1 MKMKQGYLR
10 NGLIFILTACML
22 AVLISCGVGDGG
34 SAAAGGG
41 TNGGTTDG
49 TTPPT
54 PTATAAF
61 IGLGTDTVTV
71 KSDDSNYA
79 TITATVLDDK
89 SAVIEDI
96 FVTFSASCD
105 PLSAS
110 CGTLSASSVK
120 TNADGKASIT
130 FRSGTLDQSNRVITI
145 NATASGKSAL
155 TPIPIQVVG
164 STLTMTSSTTVDIPS
179 DGTAT
184 STLTVTA
191 KNAGGVPVYN
201 VPVTLSVT
209 GTGNV
214 TLSPTTGKTDQSG
227 NISVTVTGALAGT
240 ATVKAEGLGAAAEY
254 NYTVSGPAVGTFGIT
269 SPTVDPAS
277 SSTASTLTVE
287 VTVPDATVTPN
298 VTFATSLGSGS
309 WDGPIDLIVTK
320 VVDPA
325 TKKASAVLQS
335 SRAGTARVQVYDS
348 AAPSTKDFLDVVF
361 YAPATEAAQVFLQS
375 DVSVLG
381 LSTGGIGKTTTL
393 RATVWTSLATGN
405 QPVGNAP
412 VAFSI
417 ANPTGGGEFVSPVV
431 AYTDAAGLA
440 TATFTSGTASSGA
453 AGVTINAQVAGS
465 GPPALTAPPISI
477 VIGGTAGS
485 VVIGMGSKITVL
497 NTTTYALPMSV
508 LVADSDGNPVPGAIV
523 SLGLWPAQY
532 SSGVWFLDASPTEG
546 EPYAPYITGTFNNE
560 DVNQNL
566 IRDPGED
573 LNGDGSLTPP
583 NSAAGTVP
591 ATVTTAANGVANFD
605 LVYLKG
611 SAVWIRDRIRAT
623 TLALGTE
630 TSSSITFTLPAEKT
644 EYEAGD
650 LPNSPYPIG
659 LTVAA
664 TAGSTVSYLLPAF
677 VPQYGTATY
686 TTSSIYSTINSTARV
701 YTFTAPAGV
710 TAGTVFDDF
719 ITASRVG
726 VNPRSATVWV
736 RIVAQ

>member
-1 MKMKQGYLR
+1 MKQGYLR
-10 NGLIFILTACML
+10 NGLICLLTACML

-34 SAAAGGG
+34 GAAAGGG
-41 TNGGTTDG
+41 TGDGTTDG
-49 TTPPT
+49 TTPTT
-54 PTATAAF
+54 PTAAA
-61 IGLGTDTVTV
+61 IGLGTDVVMV
-71 KSDDSNYA
+71 KSDDSNAA

-89 SAVIEDI
+89 SAVIEGI

-105 PLSAS
+105 PPGAS

-120 TNADGKASIT
+120 TNADGKAAIT
-130 FRSGTLDQSNRVITI
+130 FRSGTIDQSNRVITI
-145 NATASGKSAL
+145 NATASGKSPL

-179 DGTAT
+179 DGSVT
-184 STLTVTA
+184 SVLTVTA

-214 TLSPTTGKTDQSG
+214 ILSPTGNTDQSG
-227 NISVTVTGALAGT
+227 NISVTVTGARAGT
-240 ATVKAEGLGAAAEY
+240 ATVEAKGLGAVATY

-298 VTFATSLGSGS
+298 VTFATSIEACT
-309 WDGPIDLIVTK
+309 WDGPIDRIVTK
-320 VVDPA
+320 AVNPA

-335 SRAGTARVQVYDS
+335 SRAGTTRVQVFDS
-348 AAPSTKDFLDVVF
+348 AASTTEDFLDVAF
-361 YAPATEAAQVFLQS
+361 YAPATDAAQISLQS

-381 LSTGGIGKTTTL
+381 LSTGGISKTTTL
-393 RATVWTSLATGN
+393 RATVRTSLAMGS
-405 QPVGNAP
+405 QPVGYAP

-417 ANPTGGGEFVSPVV
+417 ANPTGGGESVSPVV
-431 AYTDAAGLA
+431 TYTDAAGLA

-453 AGVTINAQVAGS
+453 GGVTINAQVAGS
-465 GPPALTAPPISI
+465 GPPVLTAPPIAI
-477 VIGGTAGS
+477 VVGGTAGS
-485 VVIGMGSKITVL
+485 VVIGRGSKITVL
-497 NTTTYALPMSV
+497 DTTTYALPMSV

-532 SSGVWFLDASPTEG
+532 SSGVWFLDASPTVN
-546 EPYAPYITGTFNNE
+546 EPYAPYITGTFDNE
-560 DVNQNL
+560 DLNQNL
-566 IRDPGED
+566 TRDPGED

-591 ATVTTAANGVANFD
+591 ATVTTGANGVANFD

-630 TSSSITFTLPAEKT
+630 TSSSITFTLPAERT
-644 EYEAGD
+644 ESEAGD

-664 TAGSTVSYLLPAF
+664 TPGSMVSYILPAF

-686 TTSSIYSTINSTARV
+686 ATSSFYSTINSTSRI
-701 YTFTAPAGV
+701 YTFIAPAGV
-710 TAGTVFDDF
+710 TAGTVYEDY
-719 ITASRVG
+719 ITASRAG
-726 VNPRSATVWV
+726 TNPRSTTVWV

>member
-1 MKMKQGYLR
+1 MRQGYLR
-10 NGLIFILTACML
+10 NGLMCLLTACML
-22 AVLISCGVGDGG
+22 VVLISCGVGDSGVT
-34 SAAAGGG
+34 APDGG
-41 TNGGTTDG
+41 TPDG
-49 TTPPT
+49 TPDGTT
-54 PTATAAF
+54 PTATAAA
-61 IGLGTDTVTV
+61 IGLGTDVVMV
-71 KSDDSNYA
+71 KSDDSNAA

-89 SAVIEDI
+89 SAVIEGI

-120 TNADGKASIT
+120 TNADGKASIM
-130 FRSGTLDQSNRVITI
+130 FRSGTIDQSNRVITI
-145 NATASGKSAL
+145 TATASGKSAQP
-155 TPIPIQVVG
+155 PIPIQVVG

-184 STLTVTA
+184 SILTITA

-201 VPVTLSVT
+201 VPVTLSVS

-277 SSTASTLTVE
+277 SSTASPLTVE

-298 VTFATSLGSGS
+298 VTFATTLGS
-309 WDGPIDLIVTK
+309 WDGPTDALVTK
-320 VVDPA
+320 AVDPA

-335 SRAGTARVQVYDS
+335 SLAGKATVQVFDS
-348 AAPSTKDFLDVVF
+348 AASATTDSMGVAF
-361 YAPATEAAQVFLQS
+361 YAPATEAAQISLQS

-381 LSTGGIGKTTTL
+381 QSTGGISKTTTL
-393 RATVWTSLATGN
+393 RATVRTSLAMGS
-405 QPVGNAP
+405 QPVGYAP

-417 ANPTGGGEFVSPVV
+417 ANPTGGGESVSPVV
-431 AYTDAAGLA
+431 AWTDAAGLA

-453 AGVTINAQVAGS
+453 AGVAINAQVVGS
-465 GPPALTAPPISI
+465 GPPALTAQSAI

-485 VVIGMGSKITVL
+485 VVIGRGSKINVL
-497 NTTTYALPMSV
+497 NPTTYALPMSV

-523 SLGLWPAQY
+523 SLSLWPAQY

-546 EPYAPYITGTFNNE
+546 EPYAPYITGTFGNE
-560 DVNQNL
+560 DVNENL

-583 NSAAGTVP
+583 NSAGGTVP
-591 ATVTTAANGVANFD
+591 ATVTTEANGVANFD
-605 LVYLKG
+605 LVYMKG

-644 EYEAGD
+644 DYEAGD
-650 LPNSPYPIG
+650 LPDSPYPIG

-664 TAGSTVSYLLPAF
+664 TPGSMVSYILPAF

-686 TTSSIYSTINSTARV
+686 ATSSNFSTINSTSGI
-701 YTFTAPAGV
+701 YTFIMPVTPPPGV
-710 TAGTVFDDF
+710 PAGTVYEDY

-736 RIVAQ
+736 RIVVQ

>member
-1 MKMKQGYLR
+1 MIRKAMR
-10 NGLIFILTACML
+10 FPGLMMP
-22 AVLISCGVGDGG
+22 VLIIAFLGLLSGCGTGG
-34 SAAAGGG
+34 LANAPADSSGGG
-41 TNGGTTDG
+41 ATDG
-49 TTPPT
+49 TTPTT
-54 PTATAAF
+54 PTATAAA
-61 IGLGTDTVTV
+61 IGLGTDVVIV
-71 KSDDSNYA
+71 KSDDSNAA

-89 SAVIEDI
+89 SAVIEGI

-120 TNADGKASIT
+120 TNADGKAAIT

-145 NATASGKSAL
+145 NATASGKSAQ

-164 STLTMTSSTTVDIPS
+164 STLTMTSSTTVDIAS
-179 DGTAT
+179 DGTVP
-184 STLTVTA
+184 SVLTVTA

-240 ATVKAEGLGAAAEY
+240 ATVKAEGLGAAATY

-298 VTFATSLGSGS
+298 VTFATTVGS
-309 WDGPIDLIVTK
+309 WDGPIDAIVSK
-320 VVDPA
+320 AVDPA

-335 SRAGTARVQVYDS
+335 AVAGFATVQVSDS
-348 AAPSTKDFLDVVF
+348 AAPSTTDFLGVAF
-361 YAPATEAAQVFLQS
+361 YAPATEAAQISLQS

-381 LSTGGIGKTTTL
+381 LSTGGISKTTTL
-393 RATVWTSLATGN
+393 RATVRTSLAMGS
-405 QPVGNAP
+405 QPVGYAP

-417 ANPTGGGEFVSPVV
+417 ANPTGGGESVSPVV

-465 GPPALTAPPISI
+465 GPPALSAPPIAI

-485 VVIGMGSKITVL
+485 VVIGRGSKITVL
-497 NTTTYALPMSV
+497 NPTTYALPMSV

-523 SLGLWPAQY
+523 SLSLWPAQY
-532 SSGVWFLDASPTEG
+532 SSGVWFLDASPTDK
-546 EPYAPYITGTFNNE
+546 EPYAPYITGTFDNE

-591 ATVTTAANGVANFD
+591 ATVTTAADGVANFN
-605 LVYLKG
+605 LVYVKE
-611 SAVWIRDRIRAT
+611 SAVWLWDRIRAA

-644 EYEAGD
+644 ESEAGD

-664 TAGSTVSYLLPAF
+664 TAGSTVSYMLPAF

-686 TTSSIYSTINSTARV
+686 ATSSIFSTINSTTRV

-710 TAGTVFDDF
+710 TAGTVYHDF

-726 VNPRSATVWV
+726 SNPRSATVWV
-736 RIVAQ
+736 QIVAQ